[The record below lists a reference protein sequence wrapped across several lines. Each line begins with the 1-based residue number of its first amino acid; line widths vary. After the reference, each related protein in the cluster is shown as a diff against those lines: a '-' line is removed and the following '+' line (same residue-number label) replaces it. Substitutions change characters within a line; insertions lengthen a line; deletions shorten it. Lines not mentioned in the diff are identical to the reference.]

1 SSSAHS
7 APSSPSC
14 TAWPSSTAPSVPTGH
29 ARHPSTPPARR
40 AHRLRLRFPD
50 VESPHR
56 ARAGTST
63 ATVVRGVHGVRG
75 VSARRRGGVRGMSL
89 GDEHQATE
97 GYGGTGQTRTRLP
110 EGEGGG
116 PYGGARRTGRSS
128 SRSLVTVVGVVVL
141 LIAAIAFAN
150 RGGDGSASGTP
161 ETDSPKA
168 AATAPSG
175 EKPVDTKT
183 GGIPSGFAHDRQGA
197 ESAAANYAV
206 ALGSDEMFKKPQRSA
221 ILRSIIVPDRVADFE
236 ATLDKAYS
244 PEFNKNVGLNEDGT
258 TPKSFTFVSRT
269 SPMGTKVTESSANS
283 ATVEV
288 WCSGLLGL
296 AGESSTNPV

>member
-1 SSSAHS
+1 
-7 APSSPSC
+7 
-14 TAWPSSTAPSVPTGH
+14 
-29 ARHPSTPPARR
+29 
-40 AHRLRLRFPD
+40 
-50 VESPHR
+50 
-56 ARAGTST
+56 
-63 ATVVRGVHGVRG
+63 
-75 VSARRRGGVRGMSL
+75 MSL

-116 PYGGARRTGRSS
+116 PYAGARRTARSS
-128 SRSLVTVVGVVVL
+128 SRSLVTVVGVGVH

-150 RGGDGSASGTP
+150 RGGDGAASGTP
-161 ETDSPKA
+161 EADSPKA

-236 ATLDKAYS
+236 ATLDQAYS
-244 PEFNKNVGLNEDGT
+244 PEFNKTVGLNEDGT

-296 AGESSTNPV
+296 AGESSTNPVTSSWFTITMQLQWTNDDWKIVTHSQKDGPTPVPGDERASTADEMAKAVEGYGGFTYAR